1 MTNKLKL
8 TTAIAGSLAVLVASS
23 ANAQTY
29 SKDGV
34 SGNLAISYIATKSEN
49 KVNSFRG
56 FGKESQINLAASG
69 ALNNGINYKAGFSL
83 EMDGADGQTAGT
95 GSSAD
100 AIKNTHLQGQQ
111 TENTY
116 IDFISGNTTISLGAD
131 HMNFT
136 DTNITNIVGFGY
148 IGADG
153 VNNAKSLYPQNL
165 SAYSAFGIGAVQ
177 NTSIGKFAINY
188 VPSTS
193 KASAANDIFNGLGAS
208 QVGLGESA
216 YELNYSGNL
225 GLNGL
230 TVIAGY
236 MSSAKA
242 GITSTAGVALDAK
255 STRVGAKYN
264 FGQFTVAYD
273 RSREENV
280 QDMSAKTAS
289 QKYNGDSVGVAYAIN
304 KDVSIGATYAEAKSD
319 VTATPKKE
327 STTILAVGYNL
338 GPVSAQAQYKNA
350 QNVAGASANDG
361 QQIAVYLNT
370 NF

>member
-8 TTAIAGSLAVLVASS
+8 TSAIVGSLVVLVANS

-29 SKDGV
+29 YKDGV
-34 SGNLAISYIATKSEN
+34 SGNLAISYQASKSEN
-49 KVNSFRG
+49 KATSYRG
-56 FGKESQINLAASG
+56 FGKESQLNLASSG
-69 ALNNGINYKAGFSL
+69 SLNNGMTYKAGFSL
-83 EMDGADGQTAGT
+83 EYDGADGQTATSGNSAAIT
-95 GSSAD
+95 SSN
-100 AIKNTHLQGQQ
+100 IQGQN

-116 IDFISGNTTISLGAD
+116 IDLINGNTTISLGAD
-131 HMNFT
+131 HLNFT

-148 IGADG
+148 IAADG
-153 VNNAKSLYPQNL
+153 INNAKGLYPQNL
-165 SAYSAFGIGAVQ
+165 SAYSAWGIGLVQ

-188 VPSTS
+188 VPSTT
-193 KASAANDIFNGLGAS
+193 KVAAANDIFNGAGS
-208 QVGLGESA
+208 GQNGTGESA

-242 GITSTAGVALDAK
+242 GITSTAGVTLDAK

-280 QDMSAKTAS
+280 QDMAAKTAS

-304 KDVSIGATYAEAKSD
+304 KDLSIGATYAEAKTD
-319 VTATPKKE
+319 AAATKKE
-327 STTILAVGYNL
+327 STTILALGYNL

-350 QNVAGASANDG
+350 QNVNGAAASDG
-361 QQIAVYLNT
+361 QQIGVYLNT